1 MIRTT
6 AVLVRHSFARMRGL
20 VLGLAA
26 LLGAFEFLLTQMAAY
41 LFRHS
46 AFASLAA
53 LMPDFMRN
61 LAGPFSLAVMSFSGI
76 VAFGYFH
83 PMVVTA
89 LLALTIAVATEP
101 AAEAE
106 MRFVDL
112 TLARPVLRA
121 DLLARTLLLAAAA
134 IAIVLGA
141 MTAGTW
147 IGVACCIPA
156 DAPVPPAALVRSLVF
171 SLAAVA
177 ACWTGLS
184 LAVAVSVRRRAVAAS
199 IAGGAALT
207 AYLLDYIGR
216 VWAPAERLSRLSP
229 FHYFDPAAL
238 VAGEPLNVGHIAVLG
253 AIGIAGVAV
262 AVVVFLG
269 RDV

>member
-1 MIRTT
+1 HRTAGRAAADPRAAADEGHRRARTAPRRRAAPVLRRRGRPMIRTT

-26 LLGAFEFLLTQMAAY
+26 LLGAFAFLLTQMAAY

-106 MRFVDL
+106 MLFVDL
-112 TLARPVLRA
+112 TLARPVQRA
-121 DLLARTLLLAAAA
+121 DLLARTLFLAAAA
-134 IAIVLGA
+134 
-141 MTAGTW
+141 
-147 IGVACCIPA
+147 
-156 DAPVPPAALVRSLVF
+156 
-171 SLAAVA
+171 
-177 ACWTGLS
+177 
-184 LAVAVSVRRRAVAAS
+184 
-199 IAGGAALT
+199 
-207 AYLLDYIGR
+207 
-216 VWAPAERLSRLSP
+216 
-229 FHYFDPAAL
+229 
-238 VAGEPLNVGHIAVLG
+238 
-253 AIGIAGVAV
+253 
-262 AVVVFLG
+262 
-269 RDV
+269 